1 MYRITD
7 EAVKRKSCRKDIQ
20 ERLCVTW
27 AQCEEHCDCHR
38 KRWGAITGIK
48 ESTLLE
54 LRKIFRNQ
62 RVRTLVL
69 ILCKICLLRIVKKD
83 REDIE
88 NANF

>member
-7 EAVKRKSCRKDIQ
+7 EGSQKEIMPKGY
-20 ERLCVTW
+20 TW

>member
-7 EAVKRKSCRKDIQ
+7 EGSQKEIMPKGYTGAG
-20 ERLCVTW
+20 CVLLW

-69 ILCKICLLRIVKKD
+69 IYVK
-83 REDIE
+83 
-88 NANF
+88 FVC